1 MARISDPLETY
12 RKKRHFK
19 TTPEPA
25 GKRLRALFKS
35 TDLCDPETRRE
46 PSALRFP
53 NRSRGRVEIM
63 GGAERAVD
71 KSQRQTARHAH

>member
-25 GKRLRALFKS
+25 GKRLRTSSKS
-35 TDLCDPETRRE
+35 TDLCDPETRCG

-53 NRSRGRVEIM
+53 NRSRGSVEIIAPTVSY
-63 GGAERAVD
+63 GRRS
-71 KSQRQTARHAH
+71 SQLEGR